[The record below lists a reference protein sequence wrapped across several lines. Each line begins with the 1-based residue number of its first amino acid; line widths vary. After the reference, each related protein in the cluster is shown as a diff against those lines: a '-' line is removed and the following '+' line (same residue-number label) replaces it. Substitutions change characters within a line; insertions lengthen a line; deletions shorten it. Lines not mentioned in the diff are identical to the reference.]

1 MPMARYALIVFLLI
15 ALSACA
21 SDPYTTGVQAES
33 LRATAQAF
41 DAQAGVVQAAADA
54 QVQATSQA
62 RAVEQERLV
71 RQQEYAQLTAQAQMV
86 LDQQSTATI
95 QAQYSDLSA
104 RATAQEIDA
113 QAAGI
118 QATKASYRA
127 TAVAMD
133 AQATADWNA
142 SGIASQATKEAITW
156 SATATVQ
163 AAQDSRD
170 RKAAGDVF
178 ARVMIFLV
186 VLAAGSLVGWIVMV
200 IVSEKRKAI
209 GARSPRVLVVNGG
222 VMAWDGMNWRLAF
235 APALPEVSGE
245 VEDTPPLRNSRP
257 QLTEMEIFINH
268 AAIPFGWGG
277 NIIPRHDKMGCS
289 PKAWMRL
296 TDQLEG
302 DDLIEKKDRDETT
315 VLDGTLRDLLI
326 DWRNLHQPTSP
337 TQGNVPEE

>member
-113 QAAGI
+113 HLC
-118 QATKASYRA
+118 YYLNVN
-127 TAVAMD
+127 VARR
-133 AQATADWNA
+133 W
-142 SGIASQATKEAITW
+142 
-156 SATATVQ
+156 
-163 AAQDSRD
+163 
-170 RKAAGDVF
+170 
-178 ARVMIFLV
+178 
-186 VLAAGSLVGWIVMV
+186 
-200 IVSEKRKAI
+200 
-209 GARSPRVLVVNGG
+209 RS
-222 VMAWDGMNWRLAF
+222 
-235 APALPEVSGE
+235 SI
-245 VEDTPPLRNSRP
+245 S
-257 QLTEMEIFINH
+257 
-268 AAIPFGWGG
+268 
-277 NIIPRHDKMGCS
+277 
-289 PKAWMRL
+289 
-296 TDQLEG
+296 
-302 DDLIEKKDRDETT
+302 
-315 VLDGTLRDLLI
+315 
-326 DWRNLHQPTSP
+326 
-337 TQGNVPEE
+337 